1 MVARGEVGLV
11 VTTILFGAGI
21 LFPSHYVIAIVVI
34 VLSTIATP
42 IMLVQ
47 GFDRLALIAKDKVF
61 TLNIG
66 RFSFIGTTQMFHIIV
81 GLLEKTGMY
90 RTIVQM
96 SDGSTIVSLEGA
108 NVKIVLN
115 SDEGILFEGDQDK
128 IESIVQLVKERIADD
143 LTGLTDHLRG

>member
-1 MVARGEVGLV
+1 
-11 VTTILFGAGI
+11 
-21 LFPSHYVIAIVVI
+21 
-34 VLSTIATP
+34 
-42 IMLVQ
+42 
-47 GFDRLALIAKDKVF
+47 
-61 TLNIG
+61 
-66 RFSFIGTTQMFHIIV
+66 
-81 GLLEKTGMY
+81 
-90 RTIVQM
+90 M